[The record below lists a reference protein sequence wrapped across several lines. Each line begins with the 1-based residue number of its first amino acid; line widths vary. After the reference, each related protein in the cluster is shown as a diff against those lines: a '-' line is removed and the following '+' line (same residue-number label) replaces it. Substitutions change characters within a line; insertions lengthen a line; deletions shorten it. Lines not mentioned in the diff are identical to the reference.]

1 MIFETQR
8 LIVRQLVEDD
18 LSPFYE
24 MESNPNVMRYTG
36 SLPKNQI
43 EAEKDLGYVMNC
55 YQQPQNNFWVWAI
68 ERKSDQKFVGTCA
81 IVKSDPRQNHP
92 EKHEI
97 GFRFLEK
104 YWGKGY
110 GKEIVS
116 DLIRYAFENMNITEL
131 IAEVDEKNTASVRI
145 LDHFLEHV
153 DTYFNERDQSMDRL
167 YRVVKRIEFSE

>member
-1 MIFETQR
+1 MIFETER
-8 LIVRQLVEDD
+8 LKVRLLEPSD
-18 LSPFYE
+18 LNAFHE
-24 MESNPNVMRYTG
+24 MESNPNVMRFTG
-36 SLPKNQI
+36 TPPKNRTENQV
-43 EAEKDLGYVMNC
+43 DLQHCMTC
-55 YQQPQNNFWVWAI
+55 YQKPSNNFWVWAI
-68 ERKSDQKFVGTCA
+68 ERKSDQAFVGTCA

-110 GKEIVS
+110 GKEIVPR
-116 DLIRYAFENMNITEL
+116 LIQYAFEDMNIKEL

-145 LDHFLEHV
+145 LDHFLEHI

-167 YRVVKRIEFSE
+167 YTILKK